1 MAKSR
6 RSRKSQRKSRKSRGR
21 KYRGGFVAPVN
32 DTSMNAPKAL
42 NLAQGQQF
50 AKFHENQ
57 HGGALSYGPYPG
69 AVAEGS
75 VLPSDLVA
83 SAKLLPLNQAF
94 DEIRG
99 MSDQAG
105 GKRRK
110 SKKSRKSKKATRKSR
125 KSKKTRKSRKSRRTQ
140 RKRGGFLGSMMT
152 SLTQKAKNQG
162 AAMQQKA
169 MNYAKQQGS
178 MMQQQAMNYAKQ
190 QGSKMQQQAMNY
202 AKQQGQS
209 IGQSGMNF
217 MRQKAANRGIAL
229 SRRNRQ
235 RGGLYRW
242 GGGSRR
248 HSGGSYAEMRFP
260 MPVQDEGKMLIP
272 ASLQQQAGLNPEW
285 RLAEDPMAFAPKM

>member
-21 KYRGGFVAPVN
+21 KYRGGFVAPIN

-75 VLPSDLVA
+75 VLPSDLIA

-125 KSKKTRKSRKSRRTQ
+125 KSKKTRKSRKSRKTQ
-140 RKRGGFLGSMMT
+140 RKRGGFLGNMIS
-152 SLTQKAKNQG
+152 SLTQTAKNQG
-162 AAMQQKA
+162 SAMQQKA

-190 QGSKMQQQAMNY
+190 QGQAL
-202 AKQQGQS
+202 
-209 IGQSGMNF
+209 GQSGMNF
-217 MRQKAANRGIAL
+217 ARQKAANHGMAL

-285 RLAEDPMAFAPKM
+285 KLAENPMAFAPKM